1 MGDDDAVGR
10 PGELW
15 IEQRQLVDQVVE
27 KLRDAITRGHFRPGQ
42 VVRQAALAEQMGVSR
57 TPLRMA
63 LSILTS
69 QGLLQRNG
77 SRGYVV
83 PGYSYDGA
91 IDLYRLREM
100 VLAYVC
106 RLAAERI
113 TDAQLA
119 ELGDVVDEAEEFVEA
134 RDWPGWLQ
142 ANELFGACVARS
154 TGVLLLE
161 QFLETIG
168 TQARVFQPTLLASAD
183 DARERLT
190 GAAREHR
197 AIYEAIRDRD
207 PKAAER
213 AARTHVANSR
223 KRFEA
228 THRASTRDTR
238 DAGTAGGEAR

>member
-1 MGDDDAVGR
+1 MGEDAR
-10 PGELW
+10 ISSGELW

-27 KLRDAITRGHFRPGQ
+27 KLRDAITRGHFEPGQ
-42 VVRQAALAEQMGVSR
+42 VIRQAALADRMGVSR

-83 PGYSYDGA
+83 AGYSYRGA
-91 IDLYRLREM
+91 LDLYKLREL
-100 VLAYVC
+100 VLCHVC

-113 TDAQLA
+113 TDQRLA
-119 ELGDVVDEAEEFVEA
+119 ELGRIVEESERFVEA
-134 RDWPGWLQ
+134 GDWPGWLGS
-142 ANELFGACVARS
+142 NEMFGGCIARAS
-154 TGVLLLE
+154 GVPLLE

-168 TQARVFQPTLLASAD
+168 IQARVFQPTLLASTGDTQA
-183 DARERLT
+183 RLT
-190 GAAREHR
+190 VAAREHR
-197 AIYEAIRDRD
+197 AIYDAIRARD

-213 AARTHVANSR
+213 AARTHVVNSR

-228 THRASTRDTR
+228 AHRMSDRD
-238 DAGTAGGEAR
+238 EVAR